1 MPSRKKSKGKARKAA
16 KEAKEKESRAVVT
29 VNQRQVRSLAMQM
42 QQMRIKASSPNL
54 CRHGFPLLSDV
65 EAKIYVEFIETF
77 MDTFISQNNVAEAFI
92 TAQEVT
98 EERYPSMYSS
108 KLEAVIS
115 MLLARGTQMILDGG
129 VDNDTTGLYAMLA
142 FFFEDFMAVEVR
154 KTKAAPCPTK
164 LLELKNADDHT
175 LVSFCRKRIPC
186 SCLDEK
192 YNEVKSVK
200 KMGWCCNKTCIL
212 PGRKVERSKML
223 SCTQCGY
230 AKTTARLNVKRVTG
244 RITRRTAAWLRRRR
258 PRSMLRNHDSL
269 LPRQQGVLSSHLH
282 LPMHGKIY
290 VIR

>member
-1 MPSRKKSKGKARKAA
+1 MPSRKKAKGKARKAA
-16 KEAKEKESRAVVT
+16 KEAKDESRAVAAAG
-29 VNQRQVRSLAMQM
+29 QRQEGSLEAQM
-42 QQMRIKASSPNL
+42 QGLQINHITYVDCK
-54 CRHGFPLLSDV
+54 HGCPLLSDS

-129 VDNDTTGLYAMLA
+129 VDNDTAGLYAMLA

-186 SCLDEK
+186 DCLDEK
-192 YNEVKSVK
+192 YKKVKSVK
-200 KMGWCCNKTCIL
+200 KMGWCCNKTCSL

-223 SCTQCGY
+223 CCTQCGEANY
-230 AKTTARLNVKRVTG
+230 CSVECQRAHWKDHKKNCG
-244 RITRRTAAWLRRRR
+244 MAAE
-258 PRSMLRNHDSL
+258 MKATFN
-269 LPRQQGVLSSHLH
+269 SSQT
-282 LPMHGKIY
+282 
-290 VIR
+290 